1 MVAFLLIREA
11 ILHFLTRTLT
21 ALAVT
26 LSAVVNT
33 ALADMNAIAE
43 LYGRADGI
51 ASPELSP
58 NGTRLAI
65 ECAPQGLPSL
75 CVFDLT
81 GATESALLGLDS
93 TYRLK
98 DFFWVDDNRLI
109 FRFGVFERLQAQSG
123 MQEFEVWRAV
133 SYDVNSGEST
143 MLMNDTRGMVD
154 TSNIV
159 SLLTQEPDKVLTLG
173 WLYDSGA
180 TSGTIM
186 PTKATDGWLPRTYVV
201 NLKTGKTRK
210 AETFPKHTDQ
220 VVFDQKGREVARL
233 RRDINLGK
241 VSVYHGRD
249 EIYSERDVDV
259 RNLRLIALEE
269 GVGDLIVWIDRG
281 ENRGLNYMSLRD
293 GSISPVMVGDKPA
306 GAAATIIDPYTGT
319 LVGVQYGGEWD
330 EQVFLVPELDA
341 AQSAIEAA
349 MPGKHVTIT
358 SWTADRKKVAV
369 ALAEAGRPADYFVY
383 DSAAGTMGSIGSAGS
398 HLVGRP
404 VGNVIS
410 ISYEARDG
418 RTIRGFVTLP
428 PGKTLDDGPFPLVVL
443 PHGGPVAHDTAEF
456 DWWSGAYAEA
466 GYAVLR
472 PNYRG
477 STGSTSEHRFAGYG
491 EYGGK
496 MVDDVIDGAAWAIA
510 QGISK
515 PDGYCIAGG
524 SYGGY
529 SALMVAAR
537 DSGRVKCAISVNGV
551 TDPILRLSEYTPD
564 SDAYNDYELMLGS
577 GRFSDDAS
585 RAAIMPVRQV
595 GAMSAPILVMHG
607 REDTRVPFRQFTRMR
622 EAAGNR
628 PNFTFVEMEGED
640 HFLQSTYA
648 RSDVLKR
655 TLAFLD
661 AHHPVQ

>member
-1 MVAFLLIREA
+1 MHYI
-11 ILHFLTRTLT
+11 IRTLA
-21 ALAVT
+21 ALAAT
-26 LSAVVNT
+26 LAAALNT
-33 ALADMNAIAE
+33 ASADTHAIAE

-51 ASPELSP
+51 AAPQLSP

-98 DFFWVDDNRLI
+98 DFFWADDNRLI
-109 FRFGVFERLQAQSG
+109 FRFSVFERLQAQSG

-133 SYDVNSGEST
+133 SYDVTSGKST

-154 TSNIV
+154 TSRIV

-173 WLYDSGA
+173 WLYDGGA

-186 PTKATDGWLPRTYVV
+186 PTKATGGWLPRTYVV
-201 NLKTGKTRK
+201 NLKTGKSRK

-233 RRDINLGK
+233 RRDINLNT

-259 RNLRLIALEE
+259 RQLSLVALEE
-269 GVGDLIVWIDRG
+269 SVGDLIVWIDRG
-281 ENRGLNYMSLRD
+281 EDFGLNYMSLQD
-293 GSISPVMVGDKPA
+293 GSISPVMIGDKRA
-306 GAAATIIDPYTGT
+306 GAATTIIDPYTQT
-319 LVGVQYGGEWD
+319 LVGVEYGGAWD
-330 EQVFLVPELDA
+330 EQIFLVPELDM
-341 AQSAIEAA
+341 AQSAIKAA

-358 SWTADRKKVAV
+358 SWTADRRKVSV

-383 DSAAGTMGSIGSAGS
+383 DAAAGTMGSIGSAGS
-398 HLVGRP
+398 HLVNRP

-410 ISYEARDG
+410 ISYEARDD
-418 RTIRGFVTLP
+418 RTIPGFITLP
-428 PGKTLDDGPFPLVVL
+428 PGKTPEEGPFPLVVL
-443 PHGGPVAHDTAEF
+443 PHGGPFLHDTAEF

-477 STGSTSEHRFAGYG
+477 STGSTAEHHFAGFG

-510 QGISK
+510 QGIAR

-537 DSGRVKCAISVNGV
+537 DTDNVKCAMSVNGV

-564 SDAYNDYELMLGS
+564 SDAYNEYEAMLGL
-577 GRFSDDAS
+577 GRFSDEAS
-585 RAAIMPVRQV
+585 RAAIMPVRQA
-595 GAMSAPILVMHG
+595 GAMTAPILIMHG

-622 EAAGNR
+622 EAAGNQ
-628 PNFTFVEMEGED
+628 PNFTFVEMKGED

-648 RSDVLKR
+648 RSDVLKQ
-655 TLAFLD
+655 TLAFL
-661 AHHPVQ
+661 

>member
-1 MVAFLLIREA
+1 MMAFLSLREV
-11 ILHFLTRTLT
+11 ILHLKMILT

-26 LSAVVNT
+26 LAAACQT
-33 ALADMNAIAE
+33 ARADMNEIAE

-51 ASPELSP
+51 AEPQLSP
-58 NGTRLAI
+58 QGTKLAI

-81 GATESALLGLDS
+81 GATESALIGLDS

-98 DFFWVDDNRLI
+98 DFLWVDEARLI
-109 FRFGVFERLQAQSG
+109 FRFGMFERLQTQSG
-123 MQEFEVWRAV
+123 MQEFEAWRAV

-143 MLMNDTRGMVD
+143 VLMNDTRGMVD

-159 SLLTQEPDKVLTLG
+159 SLLPQDEGKVLIMG
-173 WLYDSGA
+173 WIYDSGA

-186 PTKATDGWLPRTYVV
+186 PTKSNKGWMPRTFAV
-201 NLKTGKTRK
+201 NLKNGKTRK

-220 VVFDQKGREVARL
+220 VVFDQYGREVARL
-233 RRDINLGK
+233 RRDINLGT
-241 VSVYHGRD
+241 STVYRGRD
-249 EIYSERDVDV
+249 EIYFEDDVNV

-269 GVGDLIVWIDRG
+269 SVGDLIVWIDRG

-293 GSISPVMVGDKPA
+293 GSMSPVMIGDKRA

-319 LVGVQYGGEWD
+319 LVGVEYGGEWD

-358 SWTADRKKVAV
+358 SWTADRKKVSV

-398 HLVGRP
+398 HLVNRP
-404 VGNVIS
+404 VGNVVS

-418 RTIRGFVTLP
+418 RTIQGFVTLP
-428 PGKTLDDGPFPLVVL
+428 PGKTSDNGPFPLVVL

-510 QGISK
+510 QGIAK

-564 SDAYNDYELMLGS
+564 SDAYNHYELMLGS

-585 RAAIMPVRQV
+585 RAAIMPVRQA
-595 GAMSAPILVMHG
+595 GAMSAPILIMHG

-622 EAAGNR
+622 EATGNR

-648 RSDVLKR
+648 RSDVLNR
-655 TLAFLD
+655 TLTFLE